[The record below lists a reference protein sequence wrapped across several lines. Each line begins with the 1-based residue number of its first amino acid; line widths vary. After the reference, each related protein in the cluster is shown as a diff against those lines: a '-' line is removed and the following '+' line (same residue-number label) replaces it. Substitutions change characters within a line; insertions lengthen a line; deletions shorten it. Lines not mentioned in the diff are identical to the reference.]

1 MISQSFGDE
10 EVQTINLRVSTLI
23 SEIHAMTSGVGG
35 AVANARAKANAC
47 KAPAP
52 PPLVVPPAP
61 KPVPAPV
68 AKPPV
73 GRWLLLRQEE
83 RLVRVSYAAVGRAGL
98 GIEWPSWAPS
108 WGGPF
113 AQAGGRPGGGN
124 GEAVEVAPSAA
135 PTADPFEGEYG
146 APAPA
151 PKPRPAPRAPT
162 ATATAPIEP
171 KPYRFGMAPEMKA
184 LIYGGA
190 VALVVVI
197 GAVVAKKKGWIK
209 K

>member
-1 MISQSFGDE
+1 VRGAARRLYLDVQNEASKGRALVADIEKLLGQIEASVKAFRCSAARTDAGKAESKLRQLITIAEKLGNKGSEAGGMISQSFGDE

-73 GRWLLLRQEE
+73 KLSSMLALG
-83 RLVRVSYAAVGRAGL
+83 GL
-98 GIEWPSWAPS
+98 A
-108 WGGPF
+108 
-113 AQAGGRPGGGN
+113 
-124 GEAVEVAPSAA
+124 
-135 PTADPFEGEYG
+135 
-146 APAPA
+146 
-151 PKPRPAPRAPT
+151 
-162 ATATAPIEP
+162 
-171 KPYRFGMAPEMKA
+171 
-184 LIYGGA
+184 
-190 VALVVVI
+190 
-197 GAVVAKKKGWIK
+197 AVVAGGGYYFGKKKGWFA
-209 K
+209 